1 LILKTFLSNSSLS
14 GNVFTNIIIIIGMYI
29 IIEIKI
35 IIQKCISLSQKFILE
50 IFNFISKLVKNQLS
64 L

>member
-1 LILKTFLSNSSLS
+1 
-14 GNVFTNIIIIIGMYI
+14 MYI